1 MGLFLEKVAVVRR
14 PSQLRRFAVVQ
25 FFFWAA
31 LFAFPAPSARAQDD
45 AGAPGLADGIA
56 AVVNDKVITYLQ
68 INQEVAET
76 QRLLE
81 QNYPGDDQREEL
93 FQRVKEAKLN
103 VLRALI
109 ERELIIQ
116 DFKTKGGFIPDT
128 YVNERVGDII
138 RERYGGDRV
147 VFMKSLYERGVTMQK
162 YRDEIQDNAIVG
174 YMRNKNVVQTVLV
187 SPYQIEQY
195 YQQNLHLFV
204 QDEQIKVSTIVLRK
218 ALFPSHRVG
227 KNGED
232 EQYDPQEEI
241 AHEIVYKLDTGSDF
255 ADLARQYSE
264 GSNKDQGG
272 ELGWVTQTGKLAI
285 RADLWPYIAKLE
297 PGQHSDVIPTADGY
311 YYILQVEDRKKS
323 QVTPLEDVR
332 SQIEQTIINEQ
343 SQLRQQEW
351 LDSLRAKAFIKMFL

>member
-1 MGLFLEKVAVVRR
+1 MGFLLEKVAVVRR
-14 PSQLRRFAVVQ
+14 PSQYRRLAVVH
-25 FFFWAA
+25 FLFWAA
-31 LFAFPAPSARAQDD
+31 LFAFPSFPARAQD
-45 AGAPGLADGIA
+45 APALADGIA

-68 INQEVAET
+68 INQEVDET
-76 QRLLE
+76 QKLLE
-81 QNYPGDDQREEL
+81 QTYQGEEL

-162 YRDEIQDNAIVG
+162 YRSEIQDNAIVG

-204 QDEQIKVSTIVLRK
+204 QDEQVKVSTIVLRK

-227 KNGED
+227 KNGQD
-232 EQYDPQEEI
+232 EAYDPQEEI

-285 RADLWPYIAKLE
+285 RADLWPYIEKLE
-297 PGQHSDVIPTADGY
+297 PGQHTDVIPTADGY
-311 YYILQVEDRKKS
+311 YYVLQIEDRKKS

-332 SQIEQTIINEQ
+332 AQIEQTIINEQ